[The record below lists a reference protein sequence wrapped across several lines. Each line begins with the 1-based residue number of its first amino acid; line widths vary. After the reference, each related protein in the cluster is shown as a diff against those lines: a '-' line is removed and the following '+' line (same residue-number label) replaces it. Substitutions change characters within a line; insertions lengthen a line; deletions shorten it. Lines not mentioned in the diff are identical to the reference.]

1 MGAEKFAV
9 WEQVT
14 VRELKAYFGF
24 MIQMGMNNLQALIG
38 LFHFISVHPLWTTKF
53 RKSGLS
59 TVPKRH
65 LSEGTFLKNGMCP
78 GVNSPYHVQ
87 GGAMK

>member
-24 MIQMGMNNLQALIG
+24 MIQMVMNNLQALIG
-38 LFHFISVHPLWTTKF
+38 LFHFISVHALWMTKF
-53 RKSGLS
+53 SK
-59 TVPKRH
+59 VV
-65 LSEGTFLKNGMCP
+65 CP
-78 GVNSPYHVQ
+78 RYRRDICPRVLF
-87 GGAMK
+87 